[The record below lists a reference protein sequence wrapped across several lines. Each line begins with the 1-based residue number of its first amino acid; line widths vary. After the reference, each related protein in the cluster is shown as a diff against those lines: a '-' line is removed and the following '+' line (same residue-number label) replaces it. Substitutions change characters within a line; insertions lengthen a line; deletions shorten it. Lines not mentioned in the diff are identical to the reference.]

1 MTTEMTPDT
10 IAAFLKGRPTFL
22 REHPELLEL
31 IHLPHTE
38 GENVADLAA
47 YQAKRL
53 REQLRR
59 TETRLKIVA
68 KTSLANM
75 QSVQQLHNL
84 ILGIVRA
91 TSFTK
96 LQNSLKTDLQTAMDL
111 TTAKLFIADG
121 LDTPKT
127 VQTMPASAIA
137 SLFGPNEAVVLR
149 TLQTG
154 DPSIYGKQAEKL
166 ASDAL
171 LLLQNAKGEAIG
183 MLAIASS
190 DQARFHEGMGS
201 ELLTFFA
208 GVLGACVERLTEK

>member
-1 MTTEMTPDT
+1 MTDMTPDT

-31 IHLPHTE
+31 MHLPTQN
-38 GENVADLAA
+38 GENVADLAS
-47 YQAKRL
+47 YQSKRL

-91 TSFTK
+91 TSFSK
-96 LQNSLKTDLQTAMDL
+96 LQTSLKSDLQTAMNL
-111 TTAKLFIADG
+111 TTAKLFVADSFEV
-121 LDTPKT
+121 PKAIH
-127 VQTMPASAIA
+127 TMPADSIS
-137 SLFGPNEAVVLR
+137 SLFGPNETVVLR

-154 DPSIYGKQAEKL
+154 DATIYGKQAEKL

-171 LLLQNAKGEAIG
+171 LLLQNAKGETIG
-183 MLAIASS
+183 MLAIASD
-190 DQARFHEGMGS
+190 DQARFHEGMGN